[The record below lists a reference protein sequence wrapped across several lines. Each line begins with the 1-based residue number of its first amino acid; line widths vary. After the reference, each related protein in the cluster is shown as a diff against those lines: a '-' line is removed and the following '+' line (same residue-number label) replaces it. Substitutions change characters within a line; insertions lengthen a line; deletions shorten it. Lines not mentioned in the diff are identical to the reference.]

1 MDGLTQNKD
10 QWHIRHNRRS
20 PRRTLES
27 PSQKICDNLV
37 IILLSFLS
45 WQQTRG
51 QEWQLVRFIT
61 WKSSRRMQ
69 MQSWGEC
76 RGAIWISRH
85 VAPWIKTSS
94 CDYYPWCQVTP
105 VGQGVTHSGV
115 PLYGHTDDEVDG
127 AAERDP
133 DQGSSNKLR
142 YVHVHIWT
150 SDSDN
155 TCTADSAGR
164 GITEAATEDRNSQS
178 CSELRPE

>member
-20 PRRTLES
+20 PRRTLVS

-94 CDYYPWCQVTP
+94 CDYYLSLMPCHTCKPGGYTQRSASLWP
-105 VGQGVTHSGV
+105 HWWPGRWSSRARSWSGV
-115 PLYGHTDDEVDG
+115 IKTI
-127 AAERDP
+127 
-133 DQGSSNKLR
+133 LR
-142 YVHVHIWT
+142 YIDT
-150 SDSDN
+150 
-155 TCTADSAGR
+155 
-164 GITEAATEDRNSQS
+164 I
-178 CSELRPE
+178 